1 MREVIVTFEF
11 HYDEKVVDV
20 PPVRLSAVQLQEI
33 CHQLRF
39 SLILETQDDHQD
51 EGAAQE
57 EQREGPR
64 EVGEEEQDAGEEQ
77 DCVRPE
83 EQAVEQV

>member
-1 MREVIVTFEF
+1 MR
-11 HYDEKVVDV
+11 
-20 PPVRLSAVQLQEI
+20 L
-33 CHQLRF
+33 
-39 SLILETQDDHQD
+39 SLILETKNDHQD

-77 DCVRPE
+77 DRVRPE

>member
-1 MREVIVTFEF
+1 MKEGIITFEF
-11 HYDEKVVDV
+11 HYDEEIVDI
-20 PPVRLSAVQLQEI
+20 PPIRLSAVQLQEI
-33 CHQLRF
+33 CHQLRL
-39 SLILETQDDHQD
+39 SLILETKNDHQD

-64 EVGEEEQDAGEEQ
+64 EVGEKEQDAGEEQ
-77 DCVRPE
+77 HCVRPE